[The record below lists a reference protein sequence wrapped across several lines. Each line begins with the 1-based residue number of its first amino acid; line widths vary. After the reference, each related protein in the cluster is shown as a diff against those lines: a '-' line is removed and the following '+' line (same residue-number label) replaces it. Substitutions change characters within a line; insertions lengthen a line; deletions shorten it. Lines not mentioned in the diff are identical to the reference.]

1 MVKTI
6 QNLLEKINFLLEKGQ
21 TITQNYIGQGYE
33 RHAPTVLFSEFKS
46 ACLFFIS
53 NVFGKESV
61 YYQQFKTEVRD
72 INYYYVESAIGI
84 LNAIKTEIE
93 SGWLISFKKLV
104 EADVFCDFLEMAE
117 YLLEEKYKDAAAV
130 MIGSV
135 LEEHLRSLCVENS
148 VSLFDE
154 SNEKQIPKKASRLN
168 DDLAKKGVYN
178 KLTQKNVTSWLDLR
192 NNAAHGK
199 YGEYDLDQ
207 VHFMFQGVSH
217 FLIK

>member
-1 MVKTI
+1 MEKTN
-6 QNLLEKINFLLEKGQ
+6 QKLLERVNFLLDKGQ
-21 TITQNYIGQGYE
+21 IITQNYLGEKYE
-33 RHAPTVLFSEFKS
+33 RYAPSILFSEFKS
-46 ACLFFIS
+46 ASLSFIS

-61 YYQQFKTEVRD
+61 YYQQFKAEVKD
-72 INYYYVESAIGI
+72 SNFYYVESAIGI

-192 NNAAHGK
+192 NNAAYGK
-199 YGEYDLDQ
+199 YVEYNIGQ
-207 VHFMFQGVSH
+207 VKLMYQGVSQ
-217 FLIK
+217 F

>member
-1 MVKTI
+1 MEKNN
-6 QNLLEKINFLLEKGQ
+6 QKLLEKINFLLGKGQ
-21 TITQNYIGQGYE
+21 TITQNYVGQRYE

-46 ACLFFIS
+46 ACLSFIS

-84 LNAIKTEIE
+84 LNAIKSEIE

-117 YLLEEKYKDAAAV
+117 YLLEENYKDAAAV

-148 VSLFDE
+148 ISIYDE
-154 SNEKQIPKKASRLN
+154 GKEKQVPKKASRLN
-168 DDLAKKGVYN
+168 DDLAKSGVYN
-178 KLTQKNVTSWLDLR
+178 KLVQKNVTSWLDLR

-199 YGEYDLDQ
+199 YGEYNIDQ
-207 VHFMFQGVSH
+207 VKLMYQGVFQ
-217 FLIK
+217 FLNK